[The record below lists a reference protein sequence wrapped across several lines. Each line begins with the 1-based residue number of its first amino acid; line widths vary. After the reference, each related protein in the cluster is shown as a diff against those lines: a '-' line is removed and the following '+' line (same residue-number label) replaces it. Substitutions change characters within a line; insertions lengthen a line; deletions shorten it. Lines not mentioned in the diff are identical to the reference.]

1 MRLVVGYVPT
11 PSGED
16 GLTLGV
22 RLART
27 LGAEIDL
34 CTVVPS
40 DRILSDQA
48 NHWLGD
54 AARTV
59 PEDVSVTPHVSFGE
73 SFAEGLIAEAERLDA
88 TAIVVGAAGDG
99 LVGRFSI
106 GSVTRDLLYSAPVP
120 LALAPRGTRTSKVAR
135 VREVTC
141 AIGQRP
147 GANELLRTA
156 VRASLA
162 TGIPLRLV
170 SLVALDP
177 IYGGVFGDDAAL
189 RGRAISHARKT
200 LQVAKDALPEGFPVT
215 ATVTDGDTVEA
226 AINKLDW
233 HDGDL
238 IMVGSSRLG
247 TPRRL
252 FLGSTASKMLRV
264 LKVPMVVVP
273 REHED

>member
-1 MRLVVGYVPT
+1 MRLVVAYVAT

-16 GLTLGV
+16 GLTLGI

-34 CTVVPS
+34 CTVVPDQLLA
-40 DRILSDQA
+40 DRA
-48 NHWLGD
+48 NHWLSD

-59 PEDVSVTPHVSFGE
+59 PEDVSVTPHVSVGE
-73 SFAEGLIAEAERLDA
+73 SFAEGLIAEARRVGAE
-88 TAIVVGAAGDG
+88 AIVVGAAGDG

-120 LALAPRGTRTSKVAR
+120 LALAPRGTRDTKVR
-135 VREVTC
+135 LVREVTC

-162 TGIPLRLV
+162 TGTPLRLV

-177 IYGGVFGDDAAL
+177 IYGGVFGDDEAL
-189 RGRAISHARKT
+189 RGRAISHARQT
-200 LQVAKDALPEGFPVT
+200 LQVTKDALPEDFPVT
-215 ATVTDGDTVEA
+215 ATVADGSSVEA

-252 FLGSTASKMLRV
+252 FLGSTAAKMLRV
-264 LKVPMVVVP
+264 LEVPMVVVP
-273 REHED
+273 KEDDD

>member
-1 MRLVVGYVPT
+1 MRLVVAYVAT

-16 GLTLGV
+16 GLTLGI

-34 CTVVPS
+34 CTVVPDQLLA
-40 DRILSDQA
+40 DRANLWLS
-48 NHWLGD
+48 D

-59 PEDVSVTPHVSFGE
+59 PEDVSVTPHVSVGE
-73 SFAEGLIAEAERLDA
+73 SFAEGLIAEARRVGAE
-88 TAIVVGAAGDG
+88 AIVVGAAGDG

-120 LALAPRGTRTSKVAR
+120 LALAPRGTRDSKVR
-135 VREVTC
+135 LVREVTC

-162 TGIPLRLV
+162 TGTPLRLV

-177 IYGGVFGDDAAL
+177 IYGGVFGDDEAL
-189 RGRAISHARKT
+189 RGRAISHARQT
-200 LQVAKDALPEGFPVT
+200 LQVTKDALPEDFPVT
-215 ATVTDGDTVEA
+215 ATVADGSSVEA

-252 FLGSTASKMLRV
+252 FLGSTAAKMLRV
-264 LKVPMVVVP
+264 LEVPMVVVP
-273 REHED
+273 KEDDD